1 LNIYRKK
8 SRWKLFL
15 LLTGLIILAISTY
28 YTNFLAKKLSEEEK
42 TKVELWAI
50 AMEEMANADTSCNLT
65 LHSRIAQSNFYIPA
79 LIVDENDEIN
89 FVENFSCDDPDDP
102 RLKQELTKMKA
113 SGVKPLELRT
123 PYFTQYVYYKE
134 SRLLQ
139 MLSYF
144 PLIQVFLVSAF
155 ILIGY
160 WLFSSARK
168 AEQNLVWVGM
178 AKETAHQLGTPI
190 TAIMSWLE
198 TLKELPEDPELVRT
212 TALEMENDVDK
223 LKKIADRFSKIGS
236 QPVLKQHPIDDTIR
250 SVLSYFEKRVPSRIK
265 LSFDAAGKE
274 LIARYNEH
282 LLNWVLENLVRNAL
296 DAMDGEGEIAFKT
309 YEKENK
315 VYIELSD
322 SGKGML
328 PNMHKRIFQPGFTTK
343 KRGWGLG
350 LSLAKRIME
359 QYHKGR
365 ISVKQSRPGKGTV
378 FLLELPK

>member
-1 LNIYRKK
+1 MNIYRKK
-8 SRWKLFL
+8 SRWKVFL
-15 LLTGLIILAISTY
+15 LLTGLLILAISTY

-42 TKVELWAI
+42 NKVELWAI

-79 LIVDENDEIN
+79 LIVDENDQIN
-89 FVENFSCDDPDDP
+89 FVENFSCDDPNDP
-102 RLKQELTKMKA
+102 RLKAELAEMKA
-113 SGVKPLELRT
+113 SGVEPLELRT

-198 TLKELPEDPELVRT
+198 TIKEIPEDPELVRT
-212 TALEMENDVDK
+212 TAQEMEKDVDK

-236 QPVLKQHPIDDTIR
+236 QPVLEDHDVNETVG
-250 SVLSYFEKRVPSRIK
+250 SVLSYFQKRVPERVQ
-265 LSFDAAGKE
+265 LTFNTPNYD
-274 LIARYNEH
+274 LTARYNEH

-296 DAMDGEGEIAFKT
+296 DAMDGEGQIEFVT
-309 YEKENK
+309 YENENQ
-315 VYIELSD
+315 VCIELSD
-322 SGKGML
+322 TGKGML
-328 PNMHKRIFQPGFTTK
+328 PNIHKRVFQPGFTTK

-359 QYHKGR
+359 QYHKGK
-365 ISVKQSRPGKGTV
+365 ISVKSSKPGKGTT

>member
-1 LNIYRKK
+1 ML
-8 SRWKLFL
+8 L
-15 LLTGLIILAISTY
+15 LLTGLLILAISTY

-89 FVENFSCDDPDDP
+89 FVENFACDDIEDP
-102 RLKQELTKMKA
+102 RLKKELAEMKA
-113 SGVKPLELRT
+113 SGIEPLELRT

-134 SRLLQ
+134 SRLLK
-139 MLSYF
+139 MLSFF

-198 TLKELPEDPELVRT
+198 TIKEIPEDQELVRS
-212 TALEMENDVDK
+212 TAIEMEKDVDK

-236 QPVLKQHPIDDTIR
+236 QPVLKHHPINDTIR
-250 SVLSYFEKRVPSRIK
+250 SVLSYYEKRVPGRVK
-265 LSFDAAGKE
+265 LSFDASDE
-274 LIARYNEH
+274 DLTARYNEH

-296 DAMDGEGEIAFKT
+296 DAMDGEGKIAFKT
-309 YEKENK
+309 YENENR
-315 VYIELSD
+315 VFIELSD
-322 SGKGML
+322 SGKGMP

-359 QYHKGR
+359 QYHQGK
-365 ISVKQSRPGKGTV
+365 ISVKQSKPGSGTV

>member
-1 LNIYRKK
+1 MNIYRKK

>member
-8 SRWKLFL
+8 SRWKIFL
-15 LLTGLIILAISTY
+15 LLTGILILAISTY

-42 TKVELWAI
+42 SKVELWAI

-89 FVENFSCDDPDDP
+89 FVENFSSTDPNDP
-102 RLKQELTKMKA
+102 KLKKELTEMKA
-113 SGVKPLELRT
+113 AGVKPLELRT

-155 ILIGY
+155 IFIGY

-198 TLKELPEDPELVRT
+198 TIKEIPEDPKLVRT
-212 TALEMENDVDK
+212 TAIEMEKDVDK

-236 QPVLKQHPIDDTIR
+236 QPVLEQHPVNETIR
-250 SVLSYFEKRVPSRIK
+250 SVLSYFEKRVPGRVE
-265 LSFDAAGKE
+265 LSLDTSDGD
-274 LIARYNEH
+274 LVARYNEH

-296 DAMDGEGEIAFKT
+296 DAMDGQGVIAFKS
-309 YEKENK
+309 YEKEDR
-315 VYIELSD
+315 VYIELAD
-322 SGKGML
+322 SGKGMM

-359 QYHKGR
+359 QYHKGK

>member
-1 LNIYRKK
+1 M
-8 SRWKLFL
+8 
-15 LLTGLIILAISTY
+15 
-28 YTNFLAKKLSEEEK
+28 
-42 TKVELWAI
+42 ELWAI